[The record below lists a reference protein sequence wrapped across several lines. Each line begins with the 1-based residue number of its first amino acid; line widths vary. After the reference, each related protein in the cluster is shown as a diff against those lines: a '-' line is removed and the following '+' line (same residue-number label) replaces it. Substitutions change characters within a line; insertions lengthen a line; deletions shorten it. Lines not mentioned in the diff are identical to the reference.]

1 MQLRDRVRG
10 GGVPDARGAELPQ
23 PARRWP
29 SGSAWCAD
37 AVQLLPR
44 MAQRHGAHSLSH
56 LRLPPALSA
65 APLLCCAQC
74 RENAHLRPE
83 RHRPEIV
90 NGDKLLGV
98 NHSPFTTYRSSV
110 VVLADRLT
118 PLCPAPSC
126 LFSGTTH
133 PYMCRC
139 STSWGP
145 ICASTLRSPSPL
157 RCDEGG

>member
-44 MAQRHGAHSLSH
+44 MARRHGAHSLSH

-118 PLCPAPSC
+118 PLPRPLVPLQRDHSSIYVSMFNFLGSNLCLDAPES
-126 LFSGTTH
+126 LPF
-133 PYMCRC
+133 
-139 STSWGP
+139 
-145 ICASTLRSPSPL
+145 
-157 RCDEGG
+157 EV